1 VIPRN
6 DVLFQIAERPDRCKE
21 GFIDVTRLDSL
32 RTLRHQDSVQVGAL
46 VHPTPV
52 LRVGVEVVVR
62 DQVRLEVLL
71 PEADALHLVVGVAV
85 DVDGAAQVVHRE
97 AVVLVDRDFLLLGV
111 AHREVGDVLLAVGVG
126 AGTQRDAAQNAA
138 TTRVSALR
146 DDVSSLLPSLEED
159 FAFLGEI
166 EFSSDW
172 TPNGNRIFL
181 QVEIVLPLFFVL
193 ELDPRAHGAEVV
205 LDHGDSPPV
214 ADDIVVL
221 GDEIETDVI
230 LLAEN
235 QL

>member
-6 DVLFQIAERPDRCKE
+6 DVLFQIAERPDRCNE
-21 GFIDVTRLDSL
+21 GFIDVTRLDWL
-32 RTLRHQDSVQVGAL
+32 RTLRHQDPVQVGAL

-97 AVVLVDRDFLLLGV
+97 TVVLVDRDFLLLGV

-138 TTRVSALR
+138 STRVSALR
-146 DDVSSLLPSLEED
+146 DYVSSLLPSLEKNL
-159 FAFLGEI
+159 AFLSEI

-181 QVEIVLPLFFVL
+181 QV
-193 ELDPRAHGAEVV
+193 
-205 LDHGDSPPV
+205 
-214 ADDIVVL
+214 
-221 GDEIETDVI
+221 
-230 LLAEN
+230 
-235 QL
+235 